1 MSFAAKEISR
11 EDGQPIE
18 FYKFVLGSTAFR
30 YTTAEDE
37 ITLGADIYVP
47 TGISRERILMGSEQ
61 KQDVITVTMPTNK
74 QPATQF
80 ISVVPGQ
87 PVFLTILRQHSTD
100 GATPQVV
107 TIFKGKVRA
116 IAYSQDGFEAKLSV
130 MSLSN
135 SMGVEFPRFTY
146 QGLCNHF
153 LYDERCQ
160 VAQASF
166 ETIGTVS
173 VESGSVLTVPGLS
186 AKADGFFTS
195 GFIQSSTP
203 DFRLVLSHTGDNITI
218 LLPFQNPVLG
228 SIVSVFAGCD
238 HTIATCKS
246 KFNIVENYGGFAF
259 VPKKN
264 PFQTGLD

>member
-1 MSFAAKEISR
+1 MTFNAQEISR
-11 EDGQPIE
+11 EGAQPIE
-18 FYKFVLGSTAFR
+18 FYRFVLGSAEHA
-30 YTTAEDE
+30 YTTAEDA
-37 ITLGADIYVP
+37 ITIGATTYVP
-47 TGISRERILMGSEQ
+47 TSISRDRLLLGAEQ
-61 KQDVITVTMPTNK
+61 RQDVITVTMPTVK

-87 PVFLTILRQHSTD
+87 PVILTILRQHSTD
-100 GATPQVV
+100 GATPEVA

-116 IAYSQDGFEAKLSV
+116 VAFSQDGHEAKLSV

-135 SMGVEFPRFTY
+135 NMGVEFPRFTY
-146 QGLCNHF
+146 QNLCNHF
-153 LYDERCQ
+153 LYDSRCQ

-173 VESGSVLTVPGLS
+173 VENGSVLTVPGLS
-186 AKADGFFTS
+186 AKVDGFFTS
-195 GFIQSSTP
+195 GFIQSNTP

-218 LLPFQNPVLG
+218 LLPFQTPVLN
-228 SIVSVFAGCD
+228 STVSVFAGCD
-238 HTIATCKS
+238 HTIATCKT
-246 KFNIVENYGGFAF
+246 KFNIVVNYGGFAF